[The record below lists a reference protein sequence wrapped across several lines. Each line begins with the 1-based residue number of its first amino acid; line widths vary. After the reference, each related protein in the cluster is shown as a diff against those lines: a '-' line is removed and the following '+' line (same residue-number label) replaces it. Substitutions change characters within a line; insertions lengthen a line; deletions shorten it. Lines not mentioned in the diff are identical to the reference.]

1 MKRIVSFLTVVLLC
15 AALVCPAAAAE
26 FVPSISYKDGP
37 DAVVAEQ
44 GEKDLLPGGEDV
56 TDCIVVTSITGAKEK
71 TTDISQEARDLL
83 LDVYKQLSDGT
94 VKLPLEG
101 RYVIREL
108 VDVSHKLAGCVET
121 DHAHKPEH
129 DKPGVV
135 VSVKFDLGIG
145 KGTDLQVLSYHDGQ
159 WAPAES
165 VTINGDGTVT
175 CVFEHF
181 CPVVFC
187 VDTVTP
193 PQTGD
198 ALAADLTLWIVLLL
212 ASVAGM
218 TGLLVYRRKAVR

>member
-1 MKRIVSFLTVVLLC
+1 MKRIVSVLTVMLLC

-26 FVPSISYKDGP
+26 FVPSISYKDSP
-37 DAVVAEQ
+37 DAIIAEQ
-44 GEKDLLPGGEDV
+44 GEKEELPGGEDV

-94 VKLPLEG
+94 MKLPLEG

-108 VDVSHKLAGCVET
+108 VDVSHKLNACVGNE
-121 DHAHKPEH
+121 HIHKPEH
-129 DKPGVV
+129 DKPGIC
-135 VSVKFDLGIG
+135 VSVKFNLGIG
-145 KGTDLQVLSYHDGQ
+145 KGTDLQVLTYHDGQ

-187 VDTVTP
+187 VDTLTP

-198 ALAADLTLWIVLLL
+198 AMAADLTLWIVLLL
-212 ASVAGM
+212 ASLAAMAALV
-218 TGLLVYRRKAVR
+218 VYRRKAAR